1 MVVAHYRAMPLI
13 LVGKLRTTWLISGF
27 LKVLRA
33 WHAGV
38 DKFMRRITAFSIA
51 VLLALPAPALA
62 NNDASSETQ
71 RNPITWLLEDLGN
84 LLKSAA
90 NGIQTPAAEPEH
102 PKSTSQIQDDQPAQK
117 VAPVNAESIEF
128 KNPLK
133 AIFNDLAKLFRLGT
147 ISAAEEAPVT
157 EIVPPALSHHAAKV
171 EKNEAIAVSETT
183 TSPTKRNPIEWLFS
197 DLAKLLTP
205 TLEIDDR
212 PTPQK
217 TVAITEVT
225 PVSVS
230 EPAIEETQDVVTSPA
245 AQETVPAPL
254 QRNPISWLLSDLAAV
269 FAPNTMTAGSIPVEQ
284 PTLDVAVV
292 TAQPNNAVEPKVTEV
307 VTTIEAPS
315 TKAVVLE
322 PAPWTQTPRE
332 NIFDPTD
339 NIFDTTSA
347 PLMQVES
354 TTPKTEVA
362 VVASNVEPT
371 LRQRPPYRPKARNH
385 RTLGSNHKSVKP
397 DSVDQGIVANVLEQL
412 FGIDVPAE
420 SAEPIANKISDRIVA
435 EEKLDLGYTS
445 PDAPDQANELTNF
458 GDGPL
463 LDQDL
468 YLGRGKLIGKPYK
481 RASHKNTACIERA
494 LHGSVFCL
502 EDLDW
507 PARDAKNF
515 DADTAF
521 MMPGEAIIR
530 YENGF
535 SSRVYAVFDAS
546 QFADVIKIMQRRF
559 GPPQE
564 REIGW
569 MHILEAPKLPNTTFR
584 WKAVTPDRS
593 DTIIL
598 EVRNYDDIRRSFADM
613 DHGMVRLFRTG
624 SRPIFKHIS
633 TMDLM
638 LMQRRNAAQ
647 ASSDVKSSQK

>member
-1 MVVAHYRAMPLI
+1 M
-13 LVGKLRTTWLISGF
+13 GKLRTTWLILAF

-38 DKFMRRITAFSIA
+38 DKLMRRITAFSIA

-71 RNPITWLLEDLGN
+71 RNPITWLLEDLSD

-102 PKSTSQIQDDQPAQK
+102 PKITSQKQDDQPAQK
-117 VAPVNAESIEF
+117 IAPVNAESVEF

-133 AIFNDLAKLFRLGT
+133 AIFNDLAKLFRPGT
-147 ISAAEEAPVT
+147 TSAAEEAPVT
-157 EIVPPALSHHAAKV
+157 EIVSPVLSYTVEV
-171 EKNEAIAVSETT
+171 EKNKANAVSETT
-183 TSPTKRNPIEWLFS
+183 TSPTKRNPIEWLFN

-217 TVAITEVT
+217 TVVITEVT
-225 PVSVS
+225 PVPAS
-230 EPAIEETQDVVTSPA
+230 EPAIEETKKVVTSPVP
-245 AQETVPAPL
+245 QETASTPL

-269 FAPNTMTAGSIPVEQ
+269 FTPNTMTAGSIPVEQ

-292 TAQPNNAVEPKVTEV
+292 TAQPSNAVEPRITEV
-307 VTTIEAPS
+307 VAIIEATS
-315 TKAVVLE
+315 TKAVALE

-339 NIFDTTSA
+339 NLFDTTSA

-354 TTPKTEVA
+354 ATPKTKVA
-362 VVASNVEPT
+362 IVASNVEPT

-385 RTLGSNHKSVKP
+385 RTLGNDHKSVKP
-397 DSVDQGIVANVLEQL
+397 DSVDQGIVANMLEQL

-445 PDAPDQANELTNF
+445 PDAPDQANELTNI

-515 DADTAF
+515 DSDTAF

-530 YENGF
+530 YENGL

-546 QFADVIKIMQRRF
+546 QFADVVKIMQRRF

-613 DHGMVRLFRTG
+613 NHGMVRLFRTG

-647 ASSDVKSSQK
+647 VSSDVKSPQK

>member
-1 MVVAHYRAMPLI
+1 
-13 LVGKLRTTWLISGF
+13 
-27 LKVLRA
+27 
-33 WHAGV
+33 
-38 DKFMRRITAFSIA
+38 MRRIAAFSIA
-51 VLLALPAPALA
+51 VLLVLPVPVLALD
-62 NNDASSETQ
+62 DASNPAQ
-71 RNPITWLLEDLGN
+71 RNPIVWLLEDLGS

-90 NGIQTPAAEPEH
+90 NGIQTPTAEPEQ
-102 PKSTSQIQDDQPAQK
+102 SQPQIKKDQPVEK
-117 VAPVNAESIEF
+117 VASANSDAVEF

-133 AIFNDLAKLFRLGT
+133 TLFSDLAKLFQSGEA
-147 ISAAEEAPVT
+147 SPAEEAPVAGIETPMPNQT
-157 EIVPPALSHHAAKV
+157 ETVQ
-171 EKNEAIAVSETT
+171 KNETIDVTETT
-183 TSPTKRNPIEWLFS
+183 PDPTNRNPIAWLFS
-197 DLAKLLTP
+197 DLAKILTP

-217 TVAITEVT
+217 AVEITEVAPA
-225 PVSVS
+225 PV
-230 EPAIEETQDVVTSPA
+230 PKTTIEESQVAVTSPA
-245 AQETVPAPL
+245 PEKTIPSPT
-254 QRNPISWLLSDLAAV
+254 QRNPISWLLTDLATML
-269 FAPNTMTAGSIPVEQ
+269 APENMAPVPQ
-284 PTLDVAVV
+284 PVKQPETDVAVV
-292 TAQPNNAVEPKVTEV
+292 IAPSHVVVEPTVTEV
-307 VTTIEAPS
+307 ATIIEPAPANA
-315 TKAVVLE
+315 TIE
-322 PAPWTQTPRE
+322 PAPWMQTPRE
-332 NIFDPTD
+332 NIFDPKD
-339 NIFDTTSA
+339 NIFDASSA
-347 PLMQVES
+347 PLLEAS
-354 TTPKTEVA
+354 PTPEVEVA
-362 VVASNVEPT
+362 APTTTVAPALS
-371 LRQRPPYRPKARNH
+371 LRQRPPYRPDARNH
-385 RTLGSNHKSVKP
+385 RTLGSHHKSVTP
-397 DSVDQGIVANVLEQL
+397 DPVDEGIVANVLEQL
-412 FGIDVPAE
+412 FGIDVPSE
-420 SAEPIANKISDRIVA
+420 SAEPIANKISERIVA

-445 PDAPDQANELTNF
+445 PDTPDPANELTNI

-468 YLGRGKLIGKPYK
+468 YLGRGKLIGQPYT
-481 RASHKNTACIERA
+481 RASHKSAACIERE

-530 YENGF
+530 YENGL

-546 QFADVIKIMQRRF
+546 QFADVVKIMQRRF

-584 WKAVTPDRS
+584 WKAVTPDRA

-638 LMQRRNAAQ
+638 LMQRRSAAQ
-647 ASSDVKSSQK
+647 ASSDVKSLQK